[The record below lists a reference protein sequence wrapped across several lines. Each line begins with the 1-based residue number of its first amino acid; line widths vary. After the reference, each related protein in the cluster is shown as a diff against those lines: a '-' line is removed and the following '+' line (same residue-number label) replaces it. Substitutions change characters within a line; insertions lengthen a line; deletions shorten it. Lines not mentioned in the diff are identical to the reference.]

1 MAPPP
6 ALPRPPAASR
16 LLIAGGRLI
25 DPSQGIDG
33 AYDLL
38 IEDGRVAEVVP
49 RGGGAGTERRAGGSL
64 IDERRA
70 GGGAGGEAG
79 GGGAGAGG
87 AGGGGAGAGA
97 RREGRG
103 GGRRVGPA
111 GREVEWLD
119 AAGLVVSP
127 GLIDM
132 HVHLREPGQ
141 EYKETVATGTMAAA
155 AGGFTA
161 VACMA
166 NTEPVND
173 NRSVTEH
180 ILVEARRHG
189 FARVHPIGAVSKRLE
204 GEELAEIGE
213 MVRAGAVAV
222 SDDGRPVMNA
232 ELMRRALLFAQHFD
246 VPVIQHAEDLHL
258 SGAGVMHEGEWSTR
272 LGLAGIP
279 GSAED
284 VMVARDLLLLED
296 TGGRYHVAHLSTARS
311 LEMVRQARR
320 RGLPVTC
327 EVTPHHLVLTDEEVS
342 RSGYSTQCKMKPPLR
357 SEDDRRAL
365 LAGLADGTV
374 DAIASDHA
382 PHHAD
387 EKDVEFD
394 LAPFGILGLETTL
407 GLCLDRLV
415 RPGLIGLPRLVEL
428 LSTGP
433 ARVLKLAGGTLRPG
447 SPADVT
453 LFDPEGAVTIEAASF
468 LSRSRNTPFDGWRLR
483 GRPVATLLGGRRV
496 ELPRPR
502 PAGTAG
508 AGG

>member
-1 MAPPP
+1 MPAPTTT
-6 ALPRPPAASR
+6 AAAGPGAPSGR
-16 LLIAGGRLI
+16 LLIANGRLI
-25 DPSQGIDG
+25 DPSQGLDG
-33 AYDLL
+33 AHDLL
-38 IEDGRVAEVVP
+38 IEDGVVAAV
-49 RGGGAGTERRAGGSL
+49 
-64 IDERRA
+64 IDRDRDRD
-70 GGGAGGEAG
+70 GDGGER
-79 GGGAGAGG
+79 
-87 AGGGGAGAGA
+87 GA
-97 RREGRG
+97 RRDRGKQRGEQGEGG
-103 GGRRVGPA
+103 DPA
-111 GREVEWLD
+111 VLD
-119 AAGLVVSP
+119 ATGLVVAP

-180 ILVEARRHG
+180 ILAEARRHG
-189 FARVHPIGAVSKRLE
+189 YARVHPIGAVSKQLA
-204 GEELAEIGE
+204 GVELAEIGE

-232 ELMRRALLFAQHFD
+232 ELMRRALLYARHFD
-246 VPVIQHAEDLHL
+246 VPVIQHAEDLDL
-258 SGAGVMHEGEWSTR
+258 SGKGVMHEGEWSTR

-279 GSAED
+279 GAAED

-311 LEMVRQARR
+311 LGLVRRARR
-320 RGLPVTC
+320 QGLPVTC
-327 EVTPHHLVLTDEEVS
+327 EVTPHHLVLTDEEVA
-342 RSGYSTQCKMKPPLR
+342 RTVFSTQCKMKPPLR
-357 SEDDRRAL
+357 SERDRQAL

-415 RPGLIGLPRLVEL
+415 RPGVVSLSRLVEL

-433 ARVLKLAGGTLRPG
+433 ARVLRLPGGTLRPG
-447 SPADVT
+447 SLADVT
-453 LFDPEGAVTIEAASF
+453 LFDPEGEVTVAAAAF
-468 LSRSRNTPFDGWRLR
+468 LSRSRNTPFEGWKLQ
-483 GRPVATLLGGRRV
+483 GRPVATLVGGRRI
-496 ELPRPR
+496 ELPRRAAP
-502 PAGTAG
+502 PAPAQ
-508 AGG
+508 AQA